1 MVVTDATL
9 APVHR
14 HVAELERRVASQ
26 SRLVE
31 GVLAEGGDPI
41 DATRTLL
48 RLESALRVAR
58 EHLSIL
64 LSARAR
70 WYPPDLSAPDPDRAP
85 LPEASVTPG

>member
-1 MVVTDATL
+1 MVVTDEVL

-14 HVAELERRVASQ
+14 HVADLERRVTSQ
-26 SRLVE
+26 SRAIEKL
-31 GVLAEGGDPI
+31 LIDGGDPS

-48 RLESALRVAR
+48 HLESALKIAR

-70 WYPPDLSAPDPDRAP
+70 WYPPDRVC
-85 LPEASVTPG
+85 PEPAG